1 MSTMGAVAIWGPV
14 APVTTREVPAPM
26 AGAVRGSVRL
36 TRRGRLVRSGVLA
49 ALGLALLVLGVVQ
62 LTSAP
67 ARAGAEVTGPVTV
80 AEVTVEQGDSL
91 WVIAERVAPGRDP
104 RDVIH
109 ALRELNGLSSNLLQ
123 PGQVLLVPNGL

>member
-14 APVTTREVPAPM
+14 APATTLEVPAPM
-26 AGAVRGSVRL
+26 AGVVRGSVRL
-36 TRRGRLVRSGVLA
+36 TRRGRLLRTAFLA
-49 ALGLALLVLGVVQ
+49 ALALALLVVGVVQ

-67 ARAGAEVTGPVTV
+67 ARAGSEVGGPVGG

-109 ALRELNGLSSNLLQ
+109 ELRELNGLSSNLLQ
-123 PGQVLLVPNGL
+123 PGQVLLVPSGL

>member
-14 APVTTREVPAPM
+14 APTATVEAPV
-26 AGAVRGSVRL
+26 ASAAHAAVRL
-36 TRRGRLVRSGVLA
+36 TRRGRLLRTATLA
-49 ALGLALLVLGVVQ
+49 ALVLVLMGVALMQ

-67 ARAGAEVTGPVTV
+67 ARAGSEVSGPVTV

-91 WVIAERVAPGRDP
+91 WAIAERVAPGRDP

-109 ALRELNGLSSNLLQ
+109 ELRELNGLSSNLLQ
-123 PGQVLLVPNGL
+123 PGQVLLVPSGL

>member
-14 APVTTREVPAPM
+14 APATTLEVPGPV
-26 AGAVRGSVRL
+26 AGMVHGSVRL
-36 TRRGRLVRSGVLA
+36 TRRGRLLRTAVLV
-49 ALGLALLVLGVVQ
+49 ALSLALLLVGVAR

-67 ARAGAEVTGPVTV
+67 ARAGSEAGGPVAV

-109 ALRELNGLSSNLLQ
+109 ELREINGLSSNLLQ
-123 PGQVLLVPNGL
+123 PGQVLLVPSGL